1 MATSASSPGRRSSL
15 ALWAGLLIAAALAW
29 VLLIEQ
35 HPGMPAAMAGPW
47 LVFGEFLLLWVVMM
61 AAMMLPSVAPVA
73 SMYLRV
79 VRSRR
84 NGPAAAH
91 PAGHPGAH
99 PAARTAAGTAALVGG
114 YLLAWA
120 GFGVLAYG
128 LSRALGTL
136 APMGTGTGMGMAPS
150 GRAVWSAAIIL
161 AVAGLYQFSPLK
173 ARCLRHCRSPLGFLL
188 HFGNYSGRL
197 RDVRAGAYHGSYCV
211 GCCWSLMLILVAV
224 GLMNWAWMVGLT
236 AVVFVEKLWRSGQA
250 FGYAVGAG
258 LIVSALLL
266 PWLPSLQSALLT

>member
-15 ALWAGLLIAAALAW
+15 ALWAGLLIVAAFAW
-29 VLLIEQ
+29 LLLIEQ
-35 HPGMPAAMAGPW
+35 RPGMPAAMAGPW
-47 LVFGEFLLLWVVMM
+47 LVFGEFLLLWLVMM

-73 SMYLRV
+73 SMYLRA

-91 PAGHPGAH
+91 
-99 PAARTAAGTAALVGG
+99 TAALVGG

-136 APMGTGTGMGMAPS
+136 APMGMGMTPS
-150 GRAVWSAAIIL
+150 TRAVWSAAIIL

-188 HFGNYSGRL
+188 HFGSYTGRL
-197 RDVRAGAYHGSYCV
+197 RDVRAGAYHGAYCV

-224 GLMNWAWMVGLT
+224 GLMNWAWMIGLT
-236 AVVFVEKLWRSGQA
+236 AVILVEKIWRSGQA
-250 FGYAVGAG
+250 FGYAVGAA
-258 LIVSALLL
+258 LIFAALLL
-266 PWLPSLQSALLT
+266 PWLSPMQSALLT

>member
-15 ALWAGLLIAAALAW
+15 ALWAGLLIVAALAW

-61 AAMMLPSVAPVA
+61 AAMMLPSVTPVA
-73 SMYLRV
+73 SMYLRA
-79 VRSRR
+79 VRARR
-84 NGPAAAH
+84 NGPAV
-91 PAGHPGAH
+91 
-99 PAARTAAGTAALVGG
+99 ARTAALVGG

-136 APMGTGTGMGMAPS
+136 APMGMGTAPAT
-150 GRAVWSAAIIL
+150 RTVWSAAVIL

-188 HFGNYSGRL
+188 HFGSYSGRL
-197 RDVRAGAYHGSYCV
+197 RDVRAGAYHGAYCV

-224 GLMNWAWMVGLT
+224 GLMNWAWMIGLT
-236 AVVFVEKLWRSGQA
+236 AVVFVEKIWRSGQA
-250 FGYAVGAG
+250 FGYAVGAA
-258 LIVSALLL
+258 LVLAALLL
-266 PWLPSLQSALLT
+266 PWLPPMQSALLS

>member
-15 ALWAGLLIAAALAW
+15 ALWAGLLIAAAAAW
-29 VLLIEQ
+29 LLLIGQ

-47 LVFGEFLLLWVVMM
+47 LVLGEFLLLWVVMM

-79 VRSRR
+79 VRKRR
-84 NGPAAAH
+84 NGPAALH
-91 PAGHPGAH
+91 
-99 PAARTAAGTAALVGG
+99 TAALVGG

-136 APMGTGTGMGMAPS
+136 APMTVSNKPMGMAPS
-150 GRAVWSAAIIL
+150 TRTVWSAAVIL

-197 RDVRAGAYHGSYCV
+197 RDVRAGAYHGAYCV

-224 GLMNWAWMVGLT
+224 GLMNWAWMIGLT
-236 AVVFVEKLWRSGQA
+236 AVIFVEKIWRSGPA
-250 FGYAVGAG
+250 FGYAVGA
-258 LIVSALLL
+258 ALVLAAVLL
-266 PWLPSLQSALLT
+266 PWLPSMQSALL

>member
-1 MATSASSPGRRSSL
+1 MATSASSPGRGSSL
-15 ALWAGLLIAAALAW
+15 VLWTGLLVVAAAAW
-29 VLLIEQ
+29 LLLIEQ

-79 VRSRR
+79 VRTRR
-84 NGPAAAH
+84 NGPAGLH
-91 PAGHPGAH
+91 
-99 PAARTAAGTAALVGG
+99 TAALVGG

-136 APMGTGTGMGMAPS
+136 APMGTGMAPS
-150 GRAVWSAAIIL
+150 ARTVWSAAVIL

-173 ARCLRHCRSPLGFLL
+173 ARCLRHCRSPLSFLL

-197 RDVRAGAYHGSYCV
+197 RDVRVGAYHGGYCV
-211 GCCWSLMLILVAV
+211 GCCWALMLVMFAAGVAH
-224 GLMNWAWMVGLT
+224 LAWMGVL
-236 AVVFVEKLWRSGQA
+236 AVIMFVEKATPLGNRVVVPVGVVLSVL
-250 FGYAVGAG
+250 AV
-258 LIVSALLL
+258 IALLAPGAIGGL
-266 PWLPSLQSALLT
+266 

>member
-1 MATSASSPGRRSSL
+1 MATSASSPGRHSSL
-15 ALWAGLLIAAALAW
+15 ALWAGLLIVAACAW
-29 VLLIEQ
+29 LLLIDQ

-47 LVFGEFLLLWVVMM
+47 LVFAEFLLLWVVMM

-73 SMYLRV
+73 SLYLKA

-84 NGPAAAH
+84 SGPAAA
-91 PAGHPGAH
+91 
-99 PAARTAAGTAALVGG
+99 RTAGLVGG
-114 YLLAWA
+114 YLLAWS

-136 APMGTGTGMGMAPS
+136 APMTGPDEPMGMGPAT
-150 GRAVWSAAIIL
+150 RTVWSAAIVL

-197 RDVRAGAYHGSYCV
+197 RDIRAGAYHGAYCV

-224 GLMNWAWMVGLT
+224 GLMNWAWMIGLT
-236 AVVFVEKLWRSGQA
+236 AVIFVEKIWRSGPA
-250 FGYAVGAG
+250 FGYAVGAA
-258 LIVSALLL
+258 LILAAVLL
-266 PWLPSLQSALLT
+266 PWLSPIRPALLG